1 MAKIQVT
8 ENELRRIIKESVE
21 AVLDETQDEVIGAK
35 AARRM
40 AQNNSD
46 GGTRKRH
53 KKPVTLQ
60 GKTREAARKV
70 QSTINQGINRAQRNV
85 QQNLNTA
92 KNVAGQACDGL
103 GYYAGRAASKVANGF
118 NRGYTGGVN
127 EGVPDGEFQEPKFMQ
142 TASTKPEETKPAK
155 KQTVGQKV
163 RNGARKVAQTFK
175 DARAHADSLAN
186 ANRMS
191 DNPMT
196 RIGQGMMDSG
206 YYPGKY

>member
-1 MAKIQVT
+1 MAKIQIT
-8 ENELRRIIKESVE
+8 ESELRKIIKESVE
-21 AVLDETQDEVIGAK
+21 AVLNETQDENG
-35 AARRM
+35 
-40 AQNNSD
+40 
-46 GGTRKRH
+46 RKRP
-53 KKPVTLQ
+53 KKPVTLK
-60 GKTREAARKV
+60 GKTMERQRKV
-70 QSTINQGINRAQRNV
+70 DSAINRGMNNFARNV
-85 QQNLNTA
+85 AKDLNTA